1 MEARFDKKVVIITAG
16 GAGMGK
22 AAALGFAKEGAYV
35 CINDIDV
42 TRLNDTANEIK
53 AVGGVVTTMAGD
65 AMKIETVKNT
75 VDKVLEKYGKVDIL
89 FNYVGGIPSSV
100 QLFRESLIVET
111 DELWD
116 AYIELNLK
124 TTMRFS
130 RAVLDSMIK
139 QKYGKIINTAS
150 IFGKVGQR
158 RKGGVAYSAAKGGI
172 IAFTRTLAGALA
184 EYNINVNC
192 VCPNVTETP
201 TMKKK
206 IGVQQSSA
214 ILALTP
220 LGRLGR
226 SEDVANAVLFL
237 ASDNA
242 SYITG
247 QALSVDG
254 GYTMV

>member
-35 CINDIDV
+35 CINDISE
-42 TRLNDTANEIK
+42 TNLNDTANEIQS
-53 AVGGVVTTMAGD
+53 AGGVVTTIAGD
-65 AMKIETVKNT
+65 AMKSETVKNT

-89 FNYVGGIPSSV
+89 FNYVGGVPGWRPP
-100 QLFRESLIVET
+100 QPFTEDTE
-111 DELWD
+111 DLWD
-116 AYIELNLK
+116 AIIELNLK
-124 TTMRFS
+124 TTIRFS

-150 IFGKVGQR
+150 MAGKVGL
-158 RKGGVAYSAAKGGI
+158 GGAVVYSASKGGI
-172 IAFTRTLAGALA
+172 IAFTKALA
-184 EYNINVNC
+184 REVAQYNINVNC

-201 TMKKK
+201 GFMKMSE
-206 IGVQQSSA
+206 GQQNIRNAVIAS
-214 ILALTP
+214 TP
-220 LGRLGR
+220 LKRLGR
-226 SEDVANAVLFL
+226 SEEVANAVLFL
-237 ASDNA
+237 ASDEA

-254 GYTMV
+254 GYTMI